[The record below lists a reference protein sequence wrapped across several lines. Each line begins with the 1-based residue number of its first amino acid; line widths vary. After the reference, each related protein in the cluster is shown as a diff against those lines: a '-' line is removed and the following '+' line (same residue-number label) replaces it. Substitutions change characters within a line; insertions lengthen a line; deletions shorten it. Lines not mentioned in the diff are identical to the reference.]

1 MGYWDG
7 TGIFH
12 RSGVRIGMEMEAL
25 CYGEER
31 LGDGDGDGDSN
42 QGIT

>member
-1 MGYWDG
+1 
-7 TGIFH
+7 
-12 RSGVRIGMEMEAL
+12 MEMEAL

>member
-1 MGYWDG
+1 
-7 TGIFH
+7 
-12 RSGVRIGMEMEAL
+12 MEMEAL

-31 LGDGDGDGDSN
+31 LGDGDGDSN